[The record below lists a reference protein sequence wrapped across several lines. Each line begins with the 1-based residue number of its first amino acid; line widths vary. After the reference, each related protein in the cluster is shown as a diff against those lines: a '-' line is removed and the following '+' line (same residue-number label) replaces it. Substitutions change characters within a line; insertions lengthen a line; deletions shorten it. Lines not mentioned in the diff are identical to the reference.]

1 MPLLQSVPLA
11 KAVELIRIGR
21 SLTKARP
28 PMTFTAKKG
37 PGGKTAGSSRTGRRM
52 RGFEAASGL
61 LRDPIRKA
69 GESRGFAVTR
79 LLTHWPEVAGPDLAP
94 LCRPVKIGYG
104 SKDGLG
110 ATLTLLTSGAAA
122 PLVQMQAE
130 RLRDK
135 VNAIYGYAAISRI
148 RVTQTAG
155 SGFAEGQR
163 PFTGMPGMPGGAQS
177 GGSNIAPPST
187 QAMARARGVVGALT
201 DGVDDDGLKAALDR
215 LATNVLTKTKFNAPS
230 GPKLTD

>member
-1 MPLLQSVPLA
+1 
-11 KAVELIRIGR
+11 
-21 SLTKARP
+21 
-28 PMTFTAKKG
+28 MTFTAKKG
-37 PGGKTAGSSRTGRRM
+37 PGGKTAGSSRPARRM

-163 PFTGMPGMPGGAQS
+163 PFTGIPGAGQT

-187 QAMARARGVVGALT
+187 QAMARARGVVCALT
-201 DGVDDDGLKAALDR
+201 DGVADVGLKAALDR
-215 LATNVLTKTKFNAPS
+215 LATNVLTKTKI
-230 GPKLTD
+230 